1 MSADILLQHLQRVK
15 STGQGRWM
23 ACCPAHDDKSP
34 SLSIREI
41 DGEKILVHCFGGCD
55 IASVLSAV
63 GLTFDDLFPQKES
76 GEPFSKGERRP
87 FPAADILRAVAGEA
101 QFVYLCAQA
110 VSKGEKLL
118 EQDLARLLVAA
129 SRIQAGLHA
138 GGLE

>member
-1 MSADILLQHLQRVK
+1 MSADLLLSKLDKVK
-15 STGQGRWM
+15 RTGNGRWM
-23 ACCPAHDDKSP
+23 ACCPAHEDKTP

-41 DGEKILVHCFGGCD
+41 DGEKILVHCFSGC
-55 IASVLSAV
+55 SVYEVLGAV
-63 GLTFDDLFPQKES
+63 GLTFDDLFPQKTEQN
-76 GEPFSKGERRP
+76 FVKGERRP

-101 QFVYLCAQA
+101 QFVYLCAHA
-110 VSKGEKLL
+110 VSKGETLL